1 MLGRALIGLAAVAGM
16 LAASAPASAS
26 QAFIS
31 PGGRMHYVA
40 APGEANSPTFVEE
53 ATGVRFSDAG
63 TTVVAG
69 AGCVQDG
76 ADALCDAD
84 LSSGTF
90 VIALGDGND
99 HLDVGHALFTTIVSG
114 GTGDDQI
121 IGSLSENRLDGGS
134 GNDVLR
140 GGELPDTIIGGE
152 GNDQIVGGPDGDI
165 LVGGPGDDDVRG
177 GLGWDSLSG
186 GSGINILNGN
196 SGFDD
201 VEETGNVNFLLKP
214 GLLIGLGRDRLSQ
227 IEGATVTGGPGAN
240 TINARAWG
248 GHVLMSGLRGDD
260 VLVGGRGSDHLEGG
274 RGRDRV
280 VGGPNFDILF
290 GGAGDD
296 TFFSRD
302 RGFDNVYGESGTD
315 SARIDPVDVALEVER
330 ILR

>member
-1 MLGRALIGLAAVAGM
+1 MLGRALIGFATVAGM
-16 LAASAPASAS
+16 LLASAPAFAS

-31 PGGRMHYVA
+31 SPGRVHYVA

-53 ATGVRFSDAG
+53 AMGLRVSDAG

-69 AGCVQDG
+69 VGCVQDG
-76 ADALCDAD
+76 ADAVCDAI
-84 LSSGTF
+84 GWERF

-99 HLDVGHALFTTIVSG
+99 HLDVSHALFTSIVSG
-114 GTGDDQI
+114 GAGDDQI
-121 IGSLSENRLDGGS
+121 VGSLNENRLDGGP

-177 GLGWDSLSG
+177 GLGWDTLSG
-186 GSGINILNGN
+186 GPGDDVLNGN

-201 VEETGNVNFLLKP
+201 IQATGNVNFLLKP
-214 GLLIGLGRDRLSQ
+214 GLLIGLGRDRTSQ
-227 IEGATVTGGPGAN
+227 IEAASLTGGAGAN
-240 TINARAWG
+240 MINARAWRG
-248 GHVLMSGLRGDD
+248 PVMLFGLRGDD
-260 VLVGGRGSDHLEGG
+260 VLIGGRGSDYIEGG

-280 VGGPNFDILF
+280 VGGLDYDILN
-290 GGAGDD
+290 GGGGDD

-302 RGFDNVYGESGTD
+302 GGFDNVYGESGTD
-315 SARIDPVDVALEVER
+315 SARIDLIDVALEVER
-330 ILR
+330 YLR